1 VQIQKQ
7 RWNTRFR
14 KIDFLKKQIPDDAPE
29 KEEEWAQMIAQMQ
42 DS

>member
-1 VQIQKQ
+1 ME
-7 RWNTRFR
+7 
-14 KIDFLKKQIPDDAPE
+14 IDFMKKKIPDDTPE